1 MAARHRPHRGPAG
14 PEIEVGDPF
23 GQYEKQGG
31 AQPGD
36 TESGNLQAREYGVP
50 QADIP
55 GGLNHLANRQSE
67 AEKPA
72 HKGERPADAH
82 KYHGVPPHDNGLYH
96 KPERADELGAQA
108 KAEPEP
114 KFDETVPV
122 RVVQAYGERYPIRK
136 LITEGPQTVTGPEPG
151 SDPIRLADRDPK
163 RSKFWIC
170 NETTA
175 TGVGQAGPLFR
186 IGDWET
192 VADGRGLAIPA
203 NTIKDFNTQDSVYAH
218 VASGVTVTFSF
229 GYETEIEGTG

>member
-1 MAARHRPHRGPAG
+1 MAARHKPHRGSAG
-14 PEIEVGDPF
+14 PEIEIGDPF

-31 AQPGD
+31 AAPGAS
-36 TESGNLQAREYGVP
+36 ESGDLQSREFGVP

-55 GGLNHLANRQSE
+55 GGLNHLVNRQ
-67 AEKPA
+67 AKPEDTV
-72 HKGERPADAH
+72 HRGERPADAH
-82 KYHGVPPHDNGLYH
+82 KHHGVPPQDDGLYAR
-96 KPERADELGAQA
+96 PERADQLGGQP
-108 KAEPEP
+108 KAAPEP
-114 KFDETVPV
+114 KISEAVPV
-122 RVVQAYGERYPIRK
+122 RIEQDFGERYPIRK

-163 RSKFWIC
+163 RAKFWIC

-175 TGVGQAGPLFR
+175 GGAGQAGPLFR